1 MLQVQFFYNYLKKIN
16 KNRNANAVANC
27 RWDVQ
32 RIREQRQVERL
43 KQREMASARRGSGGS
58 TGRHGDGEE
67 PLNSLWPQLDDA
79 EYLEVTESV
88 PVAAFGLPITKFAAR
103 YVKKYYLLEFTK
115 LIFASW
121 FASHLVCF
129 MCHCRDTYRE
139 PLMVLTSVYM
149 ERS

>member
-1 MLQVQFFYNYLKKIN
+1 MLN

-67 PLNSLWPQLDDA
+67 PLSSLWPQLDDA
-79 EYLEVTESV
+79 EYLEVTESI

-103 YVKKYYLLEFTK
+103 CVKK
-115 LIFASW
+115 
-121 FASHLVCF
+121 
-129 MCHCRDTYRE
+129 
-139 PLMVLTSVYM
+139 TSSFGV
-149 ERS
+149 